1 MSAELVPNERECPE
15 CLNGKMSLV
24 KDNALPLHFVWRC
37 SSCKT
42 SNIITKKMIRENT
55 FFQEQKLSVQKIVHI
70 AADWVESPGRNN
82 ERTASLHGVTTSTI
96 VNLNKLFRQ
105 LTEQWFERQIEKN
118 SNFLL
123 GGPGKIVEID
133 ESHMYKAKYNRGHM
147 LRRKS
152 IWIFGMTE
160 RHTNKVAMF
169 RVKQRDAATL
179 LPIIRAHVKPGS
191 MIVSDGWAAYGG
203 IRTLQRAFTHRWVNH
218 KVNFVDPSDRRVH
231 TQSIEAT
238 WGAFKRELK
247 AKYGVPEDQLDG
259 YMSTYMFRRYFGRK
273 KLLNHLLIEM
283 KYYKKEYDYDSS
295 ESEIS
300 TDEALITTAVKT
312 SPIPATRIMETTMM
326 KTEQI
331 VQKRKQF
338 DSDRV
343 SFAPKQRNERNNRA
357 FTFSTRQTTMAA
369 RLNRNRN
376 ERRSSSTAS
385 TMRTTT
391 SSKPEMIIKTNRPI
405 SSTTPRQTTTKT
417 RKPRKKTQ
425 SRKADPTTTITT
437 TATMRTTTTMRTRR
451 TTSHQSRRTTTEPRT
466 KRTTSAPETRQTTIT
481 TQKTRN
487 DRRRRGRPTTTT
499 PRSTTITPRFTTTTL
514 KSTFTGR
521 RKFKGRG

>member
-1 MSAELVPNERECPE
+1 
-15 CLNGKMSLV
+15 MSLV

-160 RHTNKVAMF
+160 RHTNK
-169 RVKQRDAATL
+169 
-179 LPIIRAHVKPGS
+179 
-191 MIVSDGWAAYGG
+191 
-203 IRTLQRAFTHRWVNH
+203 RAFTHRWVNH

-283 KYYKKEYDYDSS
+283 KYYKKEDDYDSS

-300 TDEALITTAVKT
+300 TDE
-312 SPIPATRIMETTMM
+312 S
-326 KTEQI
+326 
-331 VQKRKQF
+331 
-338 DSDRV
+338 SDYDGG
-343 SFAPKQRNERNNRA
+343 
-357 FTFSTRQTTMAA
+357 QTTMAA

>member
-1 MSAELVPNERECPE
+1 MIMFMFMLLMLLSSTSAHKGRPQRHTIVQPSELRPVEAIANLPELTSRNIADFIGNIDGTEESDEAALRFLATYGLVPNERECPE

-283 KYYKKEYDYDSS
+283 KYYKKEDDS
-295 ESEIS
+295 
-300 TDEALITTAVKT
+300 
-312 SPIPATRIMETTMM
+312 PAEG
-326 KTEQI
+326 
-331 VQKRKQF
+331 
-338 DSDRV
+338 
-343 SFAPKQRNERNNRA
+343 
-357 FTFSTRQTTMAA
+357 
-369 RLNRNRN
+369 
-376 ERRSSSTAS
+376 
-385 TMRTTT
+385 
-391 SSKPEMIIKTNRPI
+391 SSKDADKIILLQPI
-405 SSTTPRQTTTKT
+405 
-417 RKPRKKTQ
+417 
-425 SRKADPTTTITT
+425 
-437 TATMRTTTTMRTRR
+437 
-451 TTSHQSRRTTTEPRT
+451 
-466 KRTTSAPETRQTTIT
+466 
-481 TQKTRN
+481 
-487 DRRRRGRPTTTT
+487 
-499 PRSTTITPRFTTTTL
+499 F
-514 KSTFTGR
+514 F
-521 RKFKGRG
+521 FFVF

>member
-1 MSAELVPNERECPE
+1 MLLSSTSAHKGRPQRHTIVQPSELRPVEAIANLPELTSRNIADFIGNIDGTEESDEAALRFLATYGLVPNERECPE

-191 MIVSDGWAAYGG
+191 MIVSDE
-203 IRTLQRAFTHRWVNH
+203 R
-218 KVNFVDPSDRRVH
+218 KD
-231 TQSIEAT
+231 
-238 WGAFKRELK
+238 FKENMLI
-247 AKYGVPEDQLDG
+247 
-259 YMSTYMFRRYFGRK
+259 
-273 KLLNHLLIEM
+273 KLELLIR
-283 KYYKKEYDYDSS
+283 YALFCRLQLCG
-295 ESEIS
+295 EIV
-300 TDEALITTAVKT
+300 DEG
-312 SPIPATRIMETTMM
+312 
-326 KTEQI
+326 
-331 VQKRKQF
+331 
-338 DSDRV
+338 D
-343 SFAPKQRNERNNRA
+343 
-357 FTFSTRQTTMAA
+357 
-369 RLNRNRN
+369 
-376 ERRSSSTAS
+376 
-385 TMRTTT
+385 
-391 SSKPEMIIKTNRPI
+391 
-405 SSTTPRQTTTKT
+405 
-417 RKPRKKTQ
+417 
-425 SRKADPTTTITT
+425 
-437 TATMRTTTTMRTRR
+437 
-451 TTSHQSRRTTTEPRT
+451 
-466 KRTTSAPETRQTTIT
+466 
-481 TQKTRN
+481 
-487 DRRRRGRPTTTT
+487 
-499 PRSTTITPRFTTTTL
+499 
-514 KSTFTGR
+514 
-521 RKFKGRG
+521 